1 MTGVVDNEDHRPR
14 HMARPRPEAADEPD
28 GESDGTGRS
37 MPAGADQDG
46 DGEAAT
52 AATTRRPPWPASR
65 RARAQARRRVR
76 SVAPQAA
83 PGAVGAAPAVHAT
96 AAAAAGPAAPA
107 SVATPVVLPDVPR
120 VGRAPEVLRR
130 RRRLVLGAMAAL
142 FGGGVVLAVVGV
154 NLVRNSTAGRYVAP
168 TAGPDDPGYQAY
180 VVPTPTMAVVQ
191 RGDDGDLVSVAVL
204 AIESSDD
211 GGAVVLVPASTLT
224 RADRPVEP
232 ASGTTAATA
241 TGNAGRPGQ
250 APTMAEVYRQ
260 GGSTAVVAA
269 VADLLAVAI
278 PEHLEVDDARW
289 ASLVAPV
296 APVDLEL
303 TKRVG
308 DWRAGDV
315 SLAAEDVG
323 PFLRA
328 RAAGESEAE
337 RIDRQADFW
346 TAWLPMVRDAGVDAL
361 PGEVDVGIGRFV
373 RSLAD
378 GSPSIVPLP
387 GEAAG
392 GDRGTTESFVPHDER
407 MAELVVRAVPYP
419 VSPSPGRRVRV
430 RLLNGTTDPDLT
442 GAAASRLVR
451 GGAEITIA
459 GNAPTFDETET
470 LMLYGRADQRDK
482 ALWLAAG
489 FGGGQVEQDPGASG
503 GVPDD
508 DEIDVTV
515 ILGADARDLI
525 GR

>member
-1 MTGVVDNEDHRPR
+1 M
-14 HMARPRPEAADEPD
+14 
-28 GESDGTGRS
+28 
-37 MPAGADQDG
+37 GA
-46 DGEAAT
+46 
-52 AATTRRPPWPASR
+52 S
-65 RARAQARRRVR
+65 
-76 SVAPQAA
+76 S
-83 PGAVGAAPAVHAT
+83 AAPAAAP
-96 AAAAAGPAAPA
+96 AAAASPAALA
-107 SVATPVVLPDVPR
+107 SPVASPT
-120 VGRAPEVLRR
+120 APSRGHSPEGLRK
-130 RRRLVLGAMAAL
+130 RRRLVLATMAAL
-142 FGGGVVLAVVGV
+142 VGGGVALTVVGV
-154 NLVRNSTAGRYVAP
+154 NLVRTSTAGRYVAP
-168 TAGPDDPGYQAY
+168 TASPDDPGYQAY

-191 RGDDGDLVSVAVL
+191 RGDDGELVSVAVL
-204 AIESSDD
+204 AIGSSDD

-224 RADRPVEP
+224 RANRPVEP
-232 ASGTTAATA
+232 TTDATA
-241 TGNAGRPGQ
+241 SSAQSGEP
-250 APTMAEVYRQ
+250 PTMADVYRQ
-260 GGSTAVVAA
+260 GGANDVVAA

-296 APVDLEL
+296 APVDLQL
-303 TKRVG
+303 TKSVG

-328 RAAGESEAE
+328 RAARESEAE

-346 TAWLPMVRDAGVDAL
+346 TAWLPLVRDAGVDAL

-378 GSPSIVPLP
+378 GSPSIVPVP
-387 GEAAG
+387 GEVVG
-392 GDRGTTESFVPHDER
+392 GGRAPETFVPHDELL
-407 MAELVVRAVPYP
+407 AELVVRAVPYP

-430 RLLNGTTDPDLT
+430 RLLNGTTDAELT
-442 GAAASRLVR
+442 SAAAGRLVR

-470 LMLYGRADQRDK
+470 LMLYEGADQRDS
-482 ALWLAAG
+482 ALWLAAV
-489 FGGGQVEQDPGASG
+489 FGGAQVEPDPAVSG
-503 GVPDD
+503 GATND

>member
-14 HMARPRPEAADEPD
+14 HMARRRPDAADETD
-28 GESDGTGRS
+28 GEFDG
-37 MPAGADQDG
+37 AGGSTEAVAGHHGDG
-46 DGEAAT
+46 DAAT
-52 AATTRRPPWPASR
+52 AGSRRPPWPASR
-65 RARAQARRRVR
+65 RARAAARRRVR
-76 SVAPQAA
+76 SVAPGAA
-83 PGAVGAAPAVHAT
+83 PGTVGAAPAEPAAAGAP
-96 AAAAAGPAAPA
+96 AAAALAA
-107 SVATPVVLPDVPR
+107 PVVLPGVPG
-120 VGRAPEVLRR
+120 VGGGAEGLRR
-130 RRRLVLGAMAAL
+130 RRRLVLAAMAAL

-191 RGDDGDLVSVAVL
+191 RSDDGDLVSVAVL

-211 GGAVVLVPASTLT
+211 GGGTVILVPASTQT
-224 RADRPVEP
+224 RAKPAEP
-232 ASGTTAATA
+232 ASGTSAATTA
-241 TGNAGRPGQ
+241 TTGTAEGSSQ
-250 APTMAEVYRQ
+250 PTLAEVYSQ
-260 GGSTAVVAA
+260 GGSEAVVAA

-303 TKRVG
+303 AKRVG

-328 RAAGESEAE
+328 RASGESEAE

-346 TAWLPMVRDAGVDAL
+346 TAWLTLVRDAGTDAL

-373 RSLAD
+373 RKLAD

-387 GEAAG
+387 GEPTG
-392 GDRGTTESFVPHDER
+392 GDAGTPESFVPHYQR
-407 MAELVVRAVPYP
+407 VGELVVRAVPYP
-419 VSPSPGRRVRV
+419 VSPSPGRRIRV

-442 GAAASRLVR
+442 GAAARRLVQ
-451 GGAEITIA
+451 GGAEITIV

-470 LMLYGRADQRDK
+470 LMLYERADQRNG
-482 ALWLAAG
+482 AAWLAAG
-489 FGGGQVEQDPGASG
+489 FGVGKVEQDPAAVGEAA
-503 GVPDD
+503 DD

-515 ILGADARDLI
+515 ILGADAPDLI

>member
-1 MTGVVDNEDHRPR
+1 MTGVVDNEDHQPR
-14 HMARPRPEAADEPD
+14 HMTRPGPD
-28 GESDGTGRS
+28 VDRDRERDDSDGSRVVGASDDRDPGTGTVA
-37 MPAGADQDG
+37 P
-46 DGEAAT
+46 
-52 AATTRRPPWPASR
+52 TRRPARPASR
-65 RARAQARRRVR
+65 RARAMARRRGRPSASR
-76 SVAPQAA
+76 SG
-83 PGAVGAAPAVHAT
+83 PG
-96 AAAAAGPAAPA
+96 AAAATLTAPAAASPA
-107 SVATPVVLPDVPR
+107 QLVIPVAVPTAP
-120 VGRAPEVLRR
+120 GRGRSRERLRS
-130 RRRLVLGAMAAL
+130 RRRLVLATMAAL
-142 FGGGVVLAVVGV
+142 FGGGVALTVVGV

-168 TAGPDDPGYQAY
+168 TASPDDPGYQAY

-191 RGDDGDLVSVAVL
+191 RGDDGELVSVAVL

-211 GGAVVLVPASTLT
+211 GGAVIIVPASTLT
-224 RADRPVEP
+224 RVNPPVDP
-232 ASGTTAATA
+232 ASDTTARA
-241 TGNAGRPGQ
+241 AGQSGEP
-250 APTMAEVYRQ
+250 PTMADVYRE
-260 GGSTAVVAA
+260 GGADGVVAA
-269 VADLLAVAI
+269 VADLLAIAL
-278 PEHLEVDDARW
+278 PEHLEVDDSRW

-296 APVDLEL
+296 APVELQL

-328 RAAGESEAE
+328 RAASESEAE

-346 TAWLPMVRDAGVDAL
+346 TAWLPLVRDAGTDAL

-378 GSPSIVPLP
+378 GSPSIVPIP

-392 GDRGTTESFVPHDER
+392 GDGQAPETFVPHDER
-407 MAELVVRAVPYP
+407 LAELVVRAVPYP
-419 VSPSPGRRVRV
+419 TSPSPGGRVRV
-430 RLLNGTTDPDLT
+430 RLLNGTTDPELT
-442 GAAASRLVR
+442 SAAASRLVR

-489 FGGGQVEQDPGASG
+489 FGDVQIEPDPAAS
-503 GVPDD
+503 DEATD

-515 ILGADARDLI
+515 ILGADTRDLI